1 MGKCLFMRKGETH
14 TAPKKPGIALADI
27 AVGSLVKLNE
37 SGSPVE
43 FYVAK
48 HNYESSLNG
57 TGRTLLVRKDCCNNV
72 MAYSDYYGAYSKSAL
87 DSWLNNTYKSRLDV
101 AVRDAISTTKF
112 YCSYGGGYGGGMSL
126 SAVTTLSKA
135 VFSPS
140 ATEISL
146 STYGNFNAEGSK
158 LSVANA
164 IAIAYCN
171 GSKVGYWT
179 RSSSSYAE
187 DRSIFVS
194 TEGQAVETSC
204 TSYNTKYPRPCFT
217 LPANTLFNAE
227 TMEFLGVA

>member
-1 MGKCLFMRKGETH
+1 MGRAIVAGGKPAMET
-14 TAPKKPGIALADI
+14 PIGSLNLSSL
-27 AVGSLVKLNE
+27 AVGSIVKINE
-37 SGSPVE
+37 NSTPVE
-43 FYVAK
+43 FYVAC
-48 HNYESSLNG
+48 HDYESGLNG
-57 TGRTLLVRKDCCNNV
+57 SCRTLLVRKDCYNNAL
-72 MAYSDYYGAYSKSAL
+72 AYSDYYGAYSKSAL
-87 DSWLNNTYKSRLDV
+87 DSWLNNTYKSRLDA

-146 STYGNFNAEGSK
+146 SSYGNFNVEGSK

-164 IAIAYCN
+164 IAIACCN

-194 TEGQAVETSC
+194 TDGQAVETTCS
-204 TSYNTKYPRPCFT
+204 SDNKKYPRPCFT
-217 LPANTLFNAE
+217 LPATALFDEETL
-227 TMEFLGVA
+227 EFKGVA